1 MQEFPKNE
9 LFKKFINSS
18 KDAKDSL
25 FYKRICDFTS
35 IQAYTGFLFFES
47 QNKES
52 RLSKI
57 GLENVCHIATFCG
70 DYGVTQEEETREF
83 VNKTLSNI

>member
-1 MQEFPKNE
+1 MQDFPKNE

-18 KDAKDSL
+18 KDDNDSL

-35 IQAYTGFLFFES
+35 IQAYSEFLFFES
-47 QNKES
+47 QDKNS

-57 GLENVCHIATFCG
+57 GLENVSHIATFCG
-70 DYGVTQEEETREF
+70 DYGVTQDEETRAF